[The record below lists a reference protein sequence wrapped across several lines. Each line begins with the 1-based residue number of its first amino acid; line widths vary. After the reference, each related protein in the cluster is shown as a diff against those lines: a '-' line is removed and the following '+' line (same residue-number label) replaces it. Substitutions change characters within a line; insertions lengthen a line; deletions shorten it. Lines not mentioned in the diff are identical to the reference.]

1 LGLGKSRET
10 QSTLVKSTDS
20 ENRLNP
26 QAVFVCDLSLPERLA
41 DCFAPF
47 AMTTSERSPMPQ
59 QSTDATEAVNRSFEL
74 DGDLPVPNDSVD
86 CAEWIDDCL
95 NDWYN
100 N

>member
-1 LGLGKSRET
+1 
-10 QSTLVKSTDS
+10 
-20 ENRLNP
+20 
-26 QAVFVCDLSLPERLA
+26 
-41 DCFAPF
+41 
-47 AMTTSERSPMPQ
+47 MPQ